1 MHYNIKI
8 RLPKKNIRQFALENQ
23 NVSDMSF
30 QEFDNLISKYQ
41 NHIALSKD
49 LSKLESK
56 QIIWN
61 PTSDQ
66 LNYLANYY
74 SQNAIGFADSTIEP
88 GRNNTFNIQQGIIYL
103 AQINQNLTSINNSY
117 ERIGM
122 QPIPFVRLQEQNV
135 KLPNLNNINAQYIQE
150 RIDPDPET
158 FGNILKEL
166 IAENKLTAPITYNQ
180 YKALTP
186 KFYLYN
192 NVLYNLP
199 NHKVLDVKTSPYNI
213 AFYKVRDEHY
223 GNQITIERF
232 EDNFEAWTQY
242 LIDNKEDM
250 SHRTFNSIR
259 EKYPVYPSPLTGQ
272 PIHYYTYNNSSYFFI
287 PSSNEL
293 TDTLT
298 SYYHDIVVSGRPSTN
313 SIGNKVLQKIRN
325 ESTIQDL
332 LPEGYTFKTEFKCQ
346 DDPRYNEFI
355 QEQIDKGRGQ
365 NMFLYLM
372 SSIKNRKTIKKTENG
387 KNLHC
392 INLRTE
398 KELFENIPF
407 IDEGYIEKYN
417 SGEIHEFELDCN
429 KYSFEEKTCVE
440 WNCTTYTP
448 LSDGGINMKRTT
460 LKKANFMP
468 ARYSFDAVIVDQN
481 NNVKLVLEFD
491 GSDHYIA
498 RKGNT
503 VANKLVSDQVKEN
516 FCDKVKGKI
525 KTIRI
530 PYFSSHKPANFETE
544 FETYVVDIIK
554 KYLGVLDNS
563 ETTNTNN
570 YEKSP
575 E

>member
-346 DDPRYNEFI
+346 DDPRYK
-355 QEQIDKGRGQ
+355 D
-365 NMFLYLM
+365 
-372 SSIKNRKTIKKTENG
+372 RK
-387 KNLHC
+387 
-392 INLRTE
+392 
-398 KELFENIPF
+398 
-407 IDEGYIEKYN
+407 
-417 SGEIHEFELDCN
+417 S
-429 KYSFEEKTCVE
+429 
-440 WNCTTYTP
+440 
-448 LSDGGINMKRTT
+448 
-460 LKKANFMP
+460 
-468 ARYSFDAVIVDQN
+468 
-481 NNVKLVLEFD
+481 
-491 GSDHYIA
+491 
-498 RKGNT
+498 
-503 VANKLVSDQVKEN
+503 
-516 FCDKVKGKI
+516 
-525 KTIRI
+525 
-530 PYFSSHKPANFETE
+530 
-544 FETYVVDIIK
+544 VV
-554 KYLGVLDNS
+554 
-563 ETTNTNN
+563 
-570 YEKSP
+570 
-575 E
+575 